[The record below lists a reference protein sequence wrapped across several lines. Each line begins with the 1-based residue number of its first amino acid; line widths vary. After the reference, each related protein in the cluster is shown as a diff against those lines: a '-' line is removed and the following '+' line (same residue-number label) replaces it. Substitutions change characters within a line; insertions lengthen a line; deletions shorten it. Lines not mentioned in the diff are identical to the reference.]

1 MASAPDIAALK
12 DAVYN
17 GCFAVWEENGLD
29 PKMTFRQQDIID
41 LDVIP
46 GDDLQVLLQVVQKL
60 IDDKLFRT
68 MMTDGVAWML
78 RTAED
83 AKRYVLTLQY
93 SCFEAL
99 VLLGLSTAFGPGIT
113 RTWL

>member
-46 GDDLQVLLQVVQKL
+46 GDDLQVLLQ
-60 IDDKLFRT
+60 
-68 MMTDGVAWML
+68 A
-78 RTAED
+78 
-83 AKRYVLTLQY
+83 LQ
-93 SCFEAL
+93 AL
-99 VLLGLSTAFGPGIT
+99 VLQTAPAHQQDLLIRGI
-113 RTWL
+113 